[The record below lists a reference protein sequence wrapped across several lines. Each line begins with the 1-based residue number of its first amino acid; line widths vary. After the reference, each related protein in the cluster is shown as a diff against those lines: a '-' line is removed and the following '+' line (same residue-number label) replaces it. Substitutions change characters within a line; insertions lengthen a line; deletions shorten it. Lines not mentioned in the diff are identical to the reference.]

1 MTAQQIVDRI
11 KDQFGADWQEASRD
25 GFSAGLPETPVT
37 GIVTSYTPSLEVLRR
52 AVVAGKNMVI
62 TQQPGF
68 YQEDRDCLK
77 NDPAFIVKQ
86 DFIDKN
92 ALVLWRFCD
101 NWNAGG
107 GDGQVRGLAHALG
120 WEESPGHDSDGD
132 KSHRCFRLPERTLGA
147 WVTEIKDRLGV
158 QALRVI
164 GDPQTQISKA
174 SLSHGMFL
182 FSELR
187 DILEDPEVNLIVV
200 AEAIEW
206 ESCEYFRD
214 LLTWRGADKAMILLG
229 REASED
235 PGYGEVA
242 AWLRTFISEV
252 PLEWIPAGEPFW
264 IPLTMNPSKR
274 RPITA
279 GKVIARIQD
288 QIGVPWRERTVD
300 TIKGGSSDTVVTGIV
315 TTFLATLDVLQKTLE
330 AGGNFVVTHEPTF
343 WNNLDR
349 DDGADG

>member
-77 NDPAFIVKQ
+77 NDPAYLVKR

-92 ALVLWRFCD
+92 ALVLWRFRD
-101 NWNAGG
+101 NWNARKGN
-107 GDGQVRGLAHALG
+107 GQARGLAHALG
-120 WEESPGHDSDGD
+120 WDASAGRDPGADRE
-132 KSHRCFRLPERTLGA
+132 HRCFRLPERSLGE

-158 QALRVI
+158 RALRVI
-164 GDPQTQISKA
+164 GDPQTKISKA
-174 SLSHGMFL
+174 SLSHGMFQ

-187 DILEDPEVNLIVV
+187 EILKDPDVTLIVI

-235 PGYGEVA
+235 PGYREA
-242 AWLRTFISEV
+242 ASWLRTFLPEV
-252 PLEWIPAGEPFW
+252 AIEWIPAGEPFW
-264 IPLTMNPSKR
+264 IP
-274 RPITA
+274 
-279 GKVIARIQD
+279 
-288 QIGVPWRERTVD
+288 
-300 TIKGGSSDTVVTGIV
+300 
-315 TTFLATLDVLQKTLE
+315 
-330 AGGNFVVTHEPTF
+330 
-343 WNNLDR
+343 
-349 DDGADG
+349 